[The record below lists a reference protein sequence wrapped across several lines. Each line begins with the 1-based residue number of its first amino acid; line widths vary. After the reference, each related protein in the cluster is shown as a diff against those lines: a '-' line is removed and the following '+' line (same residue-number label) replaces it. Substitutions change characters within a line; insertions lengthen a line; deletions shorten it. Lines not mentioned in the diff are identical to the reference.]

1 MNKFEE
7 FVKEL
12 KQENLLEDTIIDAKS
27 NDESKESLAKDEK
40 NDKEIR
46 KSSKKVGRED
56 FKEPAEEIKFKSGEG
71 IESGSSER
79 EADAEKQLG
88 GTEKIVNNEIYDD
101 NSEKKRAYK
110 QKFIDIVSSLQMVD
124 HALLVVQREQ
134 MRTRPKILDAVEVR
148 QSLHRFVEAFEKLEV
163 PEKTPEE
170 KALVKEI
177 ELWNS
182 ALLEIDEKIP
192 VKKFRL
198 YCESTKP
205 ELNKTSLISMARFYR
220 KAPFSDQTRCKFDL
234 VTTRLFTKEIGNKKR
249 KLILE
254 RDELI
259 KHIKELY
266 TNWAINSFHSE
277 DEDPEIILA
286 AFKFED
292 FISEVSDVKK
302 FDEFI
307 NKGLFKRLKLFK
319 RKIHEK
325 CFAPLLV
332 AASVESNV
340 IIGNRYIELTQAD
353 EFMSKVLD

>member
-12 KQENLLEDTIIDAKS
+12 KQENLLEDTVIDSKS
-27 NDESKESLAKDEK
+27 NNKSKESLAKDESNK
-40 NDKEIR
+40 KIR
-46 KSSKKVGRED
+46 ISSKKVGRGD
-56 FKEPAEEIKFKSGEG
+56 FEESVEEIKFKSGEG

-79 EADAEKQLG
+79 EAETEKQLG
-88 GTEKIVNNEIYDD
+88 GTEGIIDNNIYDN

-110 QKFIDIVSSLQMVD
+110 QKLIDMVSSLQMVD
-124 HALLVVQREQ
+124 HALVSVQREQ
-134 MRTRPKILDAVEVR
+134 MRTRPKIFNAVKVK
-148 QSLHRFVEAFEKLEV
+148 QSLHKFVEAFEKLEV

-170 KALVKEI
+170 TTLVKEI
-177 ELWNS
+177 KLWNS

-205 ELNKTSLISMARFYR
+205 KLSKTSLTSMARFYR

-234 VTTRLFTKEIGNKKR
+234 VATRLFTKEVENNKR

-259 KHIKELY
+259 ERIKEFY

-292 FISEVSDVKK
+292 FISEVSDIKK

-307 NKGLFKRLKLFK
+307 KKGLFKRLKLFK
-319 RKIHEK
+319 KKINEK
-325 CFAPLLV
+325 FFTPLLV

-340 IIGNRYIELTQAD
+340 IIGNRYIELTHAD